1 MMENG
6 FYADTLRLWQHS
18 VEIRE
23 QKQAAQHLYELLHRA
38 CEIAAPEDVPCYRE
52 LMERSDQ
59 LIHYFSAMSNTVANM
74 STELEQL
81 SLQIGSMLRE
91 N

>member
-1 MMENG
+1 M
-6 FYADTLRLWQHS
+6 
-18 VEIRE
+18 
-23 QKQAAQHLYELLHRA
+23 YELLRRA

-52 LMERSDQ
+52 LMERSNQ
-59 LIHYFSAMSNTVANM
+59 LIHYFSAMSDTVANM

-81 SLQIGSMLRE
+81 SLHIGTMLKE